1 MTLIVSWFRFMEV
14 RLMADKT
21 WQQERKESE
30 AAAREQNRRSGRVQT
45 PDGPGTV
52 LARTRVKNTNGGPG
66 SNKYCVQLDDG
77 RKRNYS
83 PHALTPLQNPVR

>member
-1 MTLIVSWFRFMEV
+1 
-14 RLMADKT
+14 MADKT

-30 AAAREQNRRSGRVQT
+30 AEARRENKRSGRVQT

-52 LARTRVKNTNGGPG
+52 LARSKNKNTNGGPG
-66 SNKYCVQLDDG
+66 SYKYCVQLDDG

-83 PHALTPLQNPVR
+83 PHALTPL